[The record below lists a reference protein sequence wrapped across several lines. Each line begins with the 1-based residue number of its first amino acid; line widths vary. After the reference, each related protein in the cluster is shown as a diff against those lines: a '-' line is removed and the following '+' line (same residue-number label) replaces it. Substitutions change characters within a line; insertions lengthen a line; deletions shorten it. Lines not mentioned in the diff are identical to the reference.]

1 MGLLN
6 GKIDWSKIKDPDIKH
21 LKCTPVVFNNIEEG
35 KETVTGRAM
44 KSDNGGVAGG
54 YNYNDW
60 MPGDV
65 VFLHNI
71 QTELK
76 FPKRI

>member
-1 MGLLN
+1 
-6 GKIDWSKIKDPDIKH
+6 
-21 LKCTPVVFNNIEEG
+21 
-35 KETVTGRAM
+35 M